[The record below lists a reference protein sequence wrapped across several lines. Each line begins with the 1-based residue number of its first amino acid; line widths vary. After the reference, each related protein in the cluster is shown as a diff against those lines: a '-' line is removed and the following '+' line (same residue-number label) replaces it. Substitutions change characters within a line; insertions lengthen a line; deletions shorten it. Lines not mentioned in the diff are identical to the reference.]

1 VKNKVVYLRWLDSA
15 SQGEWTYI
23 NEDGLDEIVSIGF
36 LIYED
41 DKQVQ
46 IAHSIDEFN
55 KYCGVIA
62 IPKSVILK
70 RRVVKYDSA

>member
-1 VKNKVVYLRWLDSA
+1 MNKVVYLRWLDSA
-15 SQGEWTYI
+15 SSDGWTCV

-41 DKQVQ
+41 DKQIQ

-70 RRVVKYDSA
+70 RRTVKYDPA

>member
-1 VKNKVVYLRWLDSA
+1 MDKVIYLRWLDSA
-15 SQGEWTYI
+15 EQAGWTYL
-23 NEDGLDEIVSIGF
+23 NVDGLDEIVSIGF

-46 IAHSIDEFN
+46 IANSIDSSG
-55 KYCGVIA
+55 KYCGVLA

-70 RRVVKYDSA
+70 RRAIKYDPA

>member
-1 VKNKVVYLRWLDSA
+1 MNKVVYLRWLDSA
-15 SQGEWTYI
+15 FQEEWTYL
-23 NEDGLDEIVSIGF
+23 NKDGLDEIISIGF

-46 IAHSIDEFN
+46 IANSIDSSN

-70 RRVVKYDSA
+70 RRVIKYDPA